1 MSETYNVAWCK
12 LLSSLSFTFLLFFS
26 LGLVSSIEGLLNMT
40 VKSRE
45 PDLFYFISEDYHF
58 SRIAFEQ

>member
-1 MSETYNVAWCK
+1 MVQTAVFFI
-12 LLSSLSFTFLLFFS
+12 FTFLLFFS

-40 VKSRE
+40 VKSQE
-45 PDLFYFISEDYHF
+45 ADLFYFISEDYHF